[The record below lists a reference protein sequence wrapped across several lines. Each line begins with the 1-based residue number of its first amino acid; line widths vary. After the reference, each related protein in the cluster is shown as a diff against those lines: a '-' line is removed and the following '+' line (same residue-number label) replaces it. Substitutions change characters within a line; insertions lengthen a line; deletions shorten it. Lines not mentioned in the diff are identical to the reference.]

1 MMYEIVRH
9 ENQTHDPL
17 ISSLDAL
24 YSELLESLGRA
35 GSKFNYNYTSH
46 INNKMHCDKKKKE
59 LKIKVLKKFCYWLL
73 AAVMVSSSN
82 MHAVE
87 TKGNTGIM
95 LYEGY

>member
-1 MMYEIVRH
+1 MARFACAAAMMYEIVRH

-46 INNKMHCDKKKKE
+46 INDKM
-59 LKIKVLKKFCYWLL
+59 LL
-73 AAVMVSSSN
+73 R
-82 MHAVE
+82 
-87 TKGNTGIM
+87 
-95 LYEGY
+95 